1 MMMVK
6 HVQAGR
12 RHCSRPSARSTCG
25 ACTATTPQFDFFVR
39 AQQKFTLH
47 SGATTTP
54 HASLVLEMAPQ
65 TKADRS
71 FGALTPALSE
81 WILEAVDTMGFV
93 KTTPVQHA
101 AIPMFMKNSDVV
113 VEAVTGSGKTL
124 AYVCFVLC
132 YNTFLLI
139 WTAF

>member
-1 MMMVK
+1 M
-6 HVQAGR
+6 
-12 RHCSRPSARSTCG
+12 
-25 ACTATTPQFDFFVR
+25 
-39 AQQKFTLH
+39 LH

-54 HASLVLEMAPQ
+54 RASQQFEMAPQ
-65 TKADRS
+65 TKVDRS

-81 WILEAVDTMGFV
+81 WILEAVDAMGFM

-124 AYVCFVLC
+124 AYVENLVLRLR
-132 YNTFLLI
+132 Y
-139 WTAF
+139 